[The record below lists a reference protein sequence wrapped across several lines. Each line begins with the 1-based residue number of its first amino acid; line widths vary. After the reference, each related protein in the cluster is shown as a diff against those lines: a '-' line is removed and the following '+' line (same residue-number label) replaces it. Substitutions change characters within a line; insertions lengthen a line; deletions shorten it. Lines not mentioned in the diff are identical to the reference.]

1 MTHPLLPEAGF
12 IRLFTVLQIIP
23 LSKSTWRA
31 GVKSGR
37 FPKPIILGERSIAWR
52 VEDIRR
58 FIESDANYC
67 TDSILNR

>member
-12 IRLFTVLQIIP
+12 VRLSPVLQIVP

-37 FPKPIILGERSIAWR
+37 FPQPITLGERSIAWR

-58 FIESDANYC
+58 FIESDGKYQSHA
-67 TDSILNR
+67 TSD